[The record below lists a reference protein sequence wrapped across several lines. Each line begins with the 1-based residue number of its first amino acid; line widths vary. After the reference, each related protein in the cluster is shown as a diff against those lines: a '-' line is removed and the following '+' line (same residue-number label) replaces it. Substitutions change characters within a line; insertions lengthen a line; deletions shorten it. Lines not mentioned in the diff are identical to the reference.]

1 MASYRISVQPST
13 EPITLVEA
21 KSQLRVDIAD
31 EDTYINTLIVASRK
45 ICERYTN
52 RVFITQTWIQNEDY
66 WSNPIELKVNPIVSL
81 TSLKYY
87 NASEVQTTITDS
99 SANFQK
105 DFLSD
110 VGNIY
115 EGLTSSFPS
124 LGSTINPIEIIT
136 VCGYGA
142 ASAVPDDIKHAIKLL
157 VSHLYENRE
166 MVNVPIASMPFDIPM
181 PSAVYALLA
190 PYKVRNFG

>member
-1 MASYRISVQPST
+1 MASYRISVEPAT
-13 EPITLVEA
+13 EPITTAEA
-21 KSQLRVDIAD
+21 KTHLRVDISD
-31 EDTYINTLIVASRK
+31 DDTYIDTLITAARK
-45 ICERYTN
+45 FCEEYCN

-66 WSNPIELKVNPIVSL
+66 WCNPIELKVNPIVSL

-87 NASEVQTTITDS
+87 DADESQQTITDS

-115 EGLTSSFPS
+115 EGLTNGFPS
-124 LGSTINPIEIIT
+124 LGETINPIEIIT

-142 ASAVPDDIKHAIKLL
+142 ASDVPQDIKHAIKIM
-157 VSHLYENRE
+157 VSHFYENRE
-166 MVNVPIASMPFDIPM
+166 FVNVPIASMATSIPI
-181 PSAVYALLA
+181 PQAVYSLLA
-190 PYKVRNFG
+190 NYRIRNFG